1 MPGAVGRT
9 FPRLFPARYNGH
21 PLRPD
26 GAGRA
31 VAGAR
36 ELINRIALLNVSF
49 EFVVFK
55 QNG

>member
-9 FPRLFPARYNGH
+9 FPRLFPVRYNGH

-36 ELINRIALLNVSF
+36 ELVNRIALLNVAF
-49 EFVVFK
+49 RFVVFK